1 LNGEEMSMRLL
12 KAMHETESFSTTEK
26 AVIQYIMDNP
36 RNIVDLSIRELAEK
50 TFTSSAAIFRLCQK
64 LGLKGYTEFKIKFI
78 SEVSRTSSFEKQVRD
93 RPITNQDTVLSVVT
107 KMASLEIEAIEE
119 TKNEMDAAQLVR
131 LAAYLDKAKQI
142 DFYAF
147 DDNLYIAQMT
157 SYNFLQ
163 INKLAVVN
171 IAANS
176 QYMQALSSNQD
187 HVAIVLSRTG
197 ENKRLVDIAKI
208 LQENGVKSI
217 LLTPIKE
224 SKLVTM
230 CDEFL
235 YVANT
240 EEYLDMGSLIFG
252 AGVRYYLD
260 VLFGL
265 LLSKNYKA
273 VEVLYDRFENA
284 FGRVED
290 NWRLW

>member
-1 LNGEEMSMRLL
+1 MRLL